1 MIADTEMQRRLAHC
15 TTEELTAALMRLLA
29 AGELAQ
35 RDVIAL
41 AVRGLTTTEDSVLA
55 HCAAVSHE
63 SEKSRKQ
70 VEFLGAI
77 VGAEVTRRFWN
88 ANR

>member
-1 MIADTEMQRRLAHC
+1 MVADTEMQRRLAHC
-15 TTEELTAALMRLLA
+15 TTEELTAAVMRLLA

-35 RDVIAL
+35 RDVIA
-41 AVRGLTTTEDSVLA
+41 

-63 SEKSRKQ
+63 SEKSRKRIKA
-70 VEFLGAI
+70 LGAL

-88 ANR
+88 AFR